1 MKLAYLLASSLALA
15 SLLLLQ
21 GCPAV
26 VVGAGVGAAVIAND
40 RRSSGTQLEDQ
51 VIETKIANSIADT
64 YKEEQLRVSAISYNR
79 VVLLVGQAPSEAIKS
94 DIGLIALE
102 TPNVRFVQNEIAIA
116 GASSFVSRSSDA
128 LLTSKVK
135 GRLASNDDVAVNHV
149 KVVTSNSTVYL
160 MGLVTRE
167 EATAATDT
175 AATTSGVQRV
185 VKVFEYLD

>member
-1 MKLAYLLASSLALA
+1 MKLAYFLASSLALSA
-15 SLLLLQ
+15 LLLLQ

-26 VVGAGVGAAVIAND
+26 VVGAGVGVAVVAND

-51 VIETKIANSIADT
+51 VIETKIANGVADT
-64 YKEEQLRVSAISYNR
+64 YKEEELRVSAISYNR
-79 VVLLVGQAPSEAIKS
+79 VVLLVGQAPSEEIKK
-94 DIGLIALE
+94 DVGLIALE
-102 TPNVRFVQNEIAIA
+102 TPNVRYVQNEIEIA

-135 GRLASNDDVAVNHV
+135 SRLAGNDDVATNHV

-160 MGLVTRE
+160 MGLVTRA

>member
-1 MKLAYLLASSLALA
+1 MKPAYLLPSAIAL
-15 SLLLLQ
+15 SGLLLLQ

-26 VVGAGVGAAVIAND
+26 IVGAGVGAAMVASD

-51 VIETKIANSIADT
+51 VIERKIANSITEA
-64 YKEEQLRVSAISYNR
+64 YEQEVRVSAISYNR
-79 VVLLVGQAPSEAIKS
+79 VVLLVGQVPSESVKD
-94 DIGLIALE
+94 DIGSMALE
-102 TPNVRFVQNEIAIA
+102 TPNVRTVQNEIAIA

-135 GRLASNDDVAVNHV
+135 SRLLSNDNVQANYI
-149 KVVTSNSTVYL
+149 KVVTNNDTVYL
-160 MGLVTRE
+160 MGLVTRS

-175 AATTSGVQRV
+175 TATTSGVQRV

>member
-1 MKLAYLLASSLALA
+1 MKIAYFVTSVLVLPG
-15 SLLLLQ
+15 LLLLQ

-26 VVGAGVGAAVIAND
+26 IVGAGVGAAMVADD

-51 VIETKIANSIADT
+51 VIERKISNSI
-64 YKEEQLRVSAISYNR
+64 EESHDEGVRVSVISYNR
-79 VVLLVGQAPSEAIKS
+79 VVLLVGQVPSEAVKD
-94 DIGLIALE
+94 DIGSMALA
-102 TPNVRFVQNEIAIA
+102 TQNVRTVQNEVEIA

-135 GRLASNDDVAVNHV
+135 SRLLNSEGVQTNHV
-149 KVVTSNSTVYL
+149 KVVTSNDTVYL
-160 MGLVTRE
+160 MGLVTRA
-167 EATAATDT
+167 EAAAATET

>member
-1 MKLAYLLASSLALA
+1 MKIAYFVTSVLALPG
-15 SLLLLQ
+15 LLLLQ

-26 VVGAGVGAAVIAND
+26 VVGAGVGAAMVADD

-51 VIETKIANSIADT
+51 VIERKISSSIEDAHD
-64 YKEEQLRVSAISYNR
+64 EGVRVSVISYNR
-79 VVLLVGQAPSEAIKS
+79 VVLLVGQVPSEAVKD
-94 DIGLIALE
+94 DIGSMALA
-102 TPNVRFVQNEIAIA
+102 TQNVRTVQNEVEIA

-135 GRLASNDDVAVNHV
+135 SRLLNSEGVQTNHV
-149 KVVTSNSTVYL
+149 KVVTSNDTVYL
-160 MGLVTRE
+160 MGLVTRA
-167 EATAATDT
+167 EAAAATET